1 MGGSVSRIQ
10 QLYSLAVRDIR
21 DKANQTTTVV
31 VPACPIC
38 GREEARATFALEGMS
53 EQVLTCTGC
62 ELGRLLPQP
71 TLEQI
76 ATYYPSEYYGT
87 QGAKFEPLTE
97 LLVRLL
103 SWRRARF
110 LVRGLPLGAR
120 ILDVGCGRGTILSA
134 IAACGYEAHGFERDW
149 KATGGLIG
157 NVQLRVADRLS
168 EAGYPSSHFQLV
180 VLWHVL
186 EHLPDVADILKEI
199 HRLLVPG
206 GRLVVAVPN
215 FSSRQAQWAG
225 ADSFHLD
232 LPRHLFHFPVESLR
246 LFLEKTGFTVRSE
259 HHFSLRHN
267 PFGWVQSALNRFR
280 QLPRNSLYVLLQRH
294 QVAVPFSTKMRWLL
308 KLVYF
313 LTMPWALLLSI
324 RDAWF
329 RRGATVHLVAERQ

>member
-1 MGGSVSRIQ
+1 MSASVPQIQ
-10 QLYSLAVRDIR
+10 QLYSLEVQDVRD
-21 DKANQTTTVV
+21 ATGQTTTV

-38 GREEARATFALEGMS
+38 RHEKARATFSLEGMS

-62 ELGRLLPQP
+62 GLGRLLPQP
-71 TLEQI
+71 TAEQI
-76 ATYYPSEYYGT
+76 AAFYPSEYYGT

-110 LVRGLPLGAR
+110 LVRGLPNDAR

-134 IAACGYEAHGFERDW
+134 IAELGYEAHGFERDW
-149 KATGGLIG
+149 EAMSGLTG
-157 NVQLRVADRLS
+157 NVQLRVAESLS
-168 EAGYPSSHFQLV
+168 EAKYPSSHFQLV

-186 EHLPDVADILKEI
+186 EHLPDAAGTLSEI
-199 HRLLVPG
+199 HRLLAPG

-232 LPRHLFHFPVESLR
+232 LPRHLFHFPVEALR
-246 LFLEKTGFTVRSE
+246 QLLENTGFTVRSE

-267 PFGWVQSALNRFR
+267 PFGWVQSGLNRFH

-294 QVAVPFSTKMRWLL
+294 SASVPISKQMRWML

-313 LTMPWALLLSI
+313 TTMPWALLLSI
-324 RDAWF
+324 RDAML
-329 RRGATVHLVAERQ
+329 RRGATVHLVADRH